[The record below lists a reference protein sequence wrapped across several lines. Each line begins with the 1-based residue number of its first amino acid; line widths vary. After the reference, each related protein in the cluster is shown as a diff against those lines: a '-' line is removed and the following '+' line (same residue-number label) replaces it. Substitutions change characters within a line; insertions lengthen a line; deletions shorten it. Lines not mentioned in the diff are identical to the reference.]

1 MRFNLIYCGDG
12 RVEVDAANTRVSDEV
27 PDQTILRQVDAVT
40 RILGQDFGMN
50 ITKYTAE
57 TDQQQRRTILEDFE
71 RGDKQALVAIRCL
84 DEGIDIPKV
93 RRAFILASS
102 TNPRQFI
109 QRRGRVL
116 RRAEGK
122 DKAEIFDFIVIPP
135 LDQLEPGTPEFRTL
149 RNLVERE
156 MNRVVEFARLA
167 INGPQATG
175 KLRSVL
181 ERLHL
186 LHLL

>member
-1 MRFNLIYCGDG
+1 MEI
-12 RVEVDAANTRVSDEV
+12 DAASSNVSDKIPEIE
-27 PDQTILRQVDAVT
+27 ILRQVDAVT
-40 RILGQDFGMN
+40 RLLGQDFGMN
-50 ITKYTAE
+50 VTKYTSE
-57 TDQQQRRTILEDFE
+57 TDQVQRRAILRDFE
-71 RGDKQALVAIRCL
+71 IGNKQALVAIRCL
-84 DEGIDIPKV
+84 DEGVDIPKV

-122 DKAEIFDFIVIPP
+122 DQAEIFDFIVIPP
-135 LDQLEPGTPEFRTL
+135 LDQVKTGTAEFRTL

-156 MNRVVEFARLA
+156 MKRVVEFARLA
-167 INGPQATG
+167 INGPQAIG
-175 KLRSVL
+175 KLRPVL
-181 ERLHL
+181 ERLQL